1 MNTSDM
7 RIDFTS
13 VDQLITKLNQGIN
26 ELDDVFKK
34 QAKNYVKLNATDVW
48 YGTAQLACSSKYEK
62 ISKKYELI
70 INSLKQYSDF
80 LKETNATMRDFER
93 SVDQAVDTDFGGGV
107 PLTSGDGDHE
117 EEVLV

>member
-13 VDQLITKLNQGIN
+13 LDQLITKLNEGIN

-34 QAKNYVKLNATDVW
+34 QANNYVKLNATDVW
-48 YGTAQLACSSKYEK
+48 YGNAQLACSSKYELL
-62 ISKKYELI
+62 SEKYDII
-70 INSLKQYSDF
+70 INSLRQYSDF
-80 LKETNATMRDFER
+80 LKETNETMKDFES
-93 SVDQAVDTDFGGGV
+93 SVDRAVDTDFGGGV
-107 PLTSGDGDHE
+107 SLTSDDGDHE